1 MSLSYIYEVFMYP
14 EIDLGFLGKL
24 RLMTVMAAIGII
36 VMLLLVRKETKK
48 VEKASP
54 FREGAYI
61 FPKLFMAAFG
71 GYFGALLYDA
81 AFHAIE
87 YGYFRL
93 EGISFY
99 GGLIGGVITV
109 YIAMLVMPSYTSFTR
124 LEWLDR
130 LTVPFVCFHFFGRIG
145 CFLSGCCYGKETDS
159 VFGMYFP
166 DQPEFGVF
174 HHGNKVFPTQLYEA
188 LALACIAALLF
199 WVLKKHRFMNYLIL
213 YPVFRFFIEFL
224 RGDDRGS
231 TGIYLS
237 PAQITSI
244 VLIIIPIVYY
254 IKLIIIR
261 RQEKRT

>member
-1 MSLSYIYEVFMYP
+1 
-14 EIDLGFLGKL
+14 
-24 RLMTVMAAIGII
+24 
-36 VMLLLVRKETKK
+36 
-48 VEKASP
+48 
-54 FREGAYI
+54 
-61 FPKLFMAAFG
+61 
-71 GYFGALLYDA
+71 
-81 AFHAIE
+81 
-87 YGYFRL
+87 
-93 EGISFY
+93 
-99 GGLIGGVITV
+99 
-109 YIAMLVMPSYTSFTR
+109 
-124 LEWLDR
+124 
-130 LTVPFVCFHFFGRIG
+130 
-145 CFLSGCCYGKETDS
+145 
-159 VFGMYFP
+159 
-166 DQPEFGVF
+166 
-174 HHGNKVFPTQLYEA
+174 KVFPTQLYEA

>member
-1 MSLSYIYEVFMYP
+1 MFP

-24 RLMTVMAAIGII
+24 RLMTVMAALGIF
-36 VMLLLVRKETKK
+36 VMLFLVWKEAKK
-48 VEKASP
+48 AEKKSP
-54 FREGAYI
+54 FNERSYI
-61 FPKLFMAAFG
+61 FPKLFIAAFG
-71 GYFGALLYDA
+71 GYFGALVYDA
-81 AFHAIE
+81 AFNAIE
-87 YGYFRL
+87 YGYFSL

-99 GGLIGGVITV
+99 GGLICGLITV
-109 YIAMLVMPSYTSFTR
+109 YVAMLVMPTYTSFTR
-124 LEWLDR
+124 LEWLDK
-130 LTVPFVCFHFFGRIG
+130 LTVPFICFHFFGRIG
-145 CFLSGCCYGKETDS
+145 CFLAGCCYGKETDS

-174 HHGNKVFPTQLYEA
+174 HHGNKVFPTQLYEV

-199 WVLKKHRFMNYLIL
+199 WVFKKHRFMNYLIL

-254 IKLIIIR
+254 TLLIMNRHKDGTKL
-261 RQEKRT
+261 